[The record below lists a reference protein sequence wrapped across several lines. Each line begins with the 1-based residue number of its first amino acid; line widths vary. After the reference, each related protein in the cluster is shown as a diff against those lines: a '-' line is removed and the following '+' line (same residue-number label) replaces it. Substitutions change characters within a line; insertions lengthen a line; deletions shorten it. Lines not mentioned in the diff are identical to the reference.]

1 MKFKMLYPKLVNVKK
16 SKEAIYIVSII
27 NIFLFII
34 MLIINYTFSK
44 SFNWSIVSIV
54 SIIYAW
60 RTVYITLK
68 QNKNLASYIFS
79 QLVYVSILLYI
90 IDFVFGKKGWS
101 LTIGIPIVIITTN
114 FSMMIITLIKYKKYV
129 KYALYEIMILLISI
143 IYNIMLCFIS
153 GSIAI
158 LNGIA
163 FWFSI
168 TNLAFVLAL
177 NNRTL
182 WLEVQKKFHI

>member
-1 MKFKMLYPKLVNVKK
+1 MLYPKLVNVKK

>member
-1 MKFKMLYPKLVNVKK
+1 MLG
-16 SKEAIYIVSII
+16 E
-27 NIFLFII
+27 
-34 MLIINYTFSK
+34 
-44 SFNWSIVSIV
+44 
-54 SIIYAW
+54 
-60 RTVYITLK
+60 
-68 QNKNLASYIFS
+68 Q
-79 QLVYVSILLYI
+79 YI

-114 FSMMIITLIKYKKYV
+114 FSMMLITLIKYKKYV

-163 FWFSI
+163 FWFSL
-168 TNLAFVLAL
+168 TNLAFVLTL
-177 NNRTL
+177 NTRTL
-182 WLEVQKKFHI
+182 WLEIQKKFHI